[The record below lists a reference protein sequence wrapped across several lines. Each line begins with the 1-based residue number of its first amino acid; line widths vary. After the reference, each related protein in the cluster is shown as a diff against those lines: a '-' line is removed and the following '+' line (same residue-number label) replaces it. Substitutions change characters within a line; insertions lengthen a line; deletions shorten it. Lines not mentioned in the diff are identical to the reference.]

1 MKTLDVKKMELPL
14 TKKKFRFLRNSIR
27 TGQVKWMD
35 MSRDMMF
42 AYLDFWKSDKYKSMN
57 DIIQD

>member
-1 MKTLDVKKMELPL
+1 MKTLAVKKMELPL
-14 TKKKFRFLRNSIR
+14 TKQKFRFLRNSIR
-27 TGQVKWMD
+27 TGQIKWMD
-35 MSRDMMF
+35 MSNDMMF

>member
-1 MKTLDVKKMELPL
+1 MKTLAVKEMELPL
-14 TKKKFRFLRNSIR
+14 TKQKFRFLRNSIR
-27 TGQVKWMD
+27 TGQIKWMD
-35 MSRDMMF
+35 MSNDMMF

>member
-14 TKKKFRFLRNSIR
+14 TKKKFRSLRNSIR

-35 MSRDMMF
+35 MSRDLMF

-57 DIIQD
+57 DVIQD

>member
-1 MKTLDVKKMELPL
+1 MKTRAVKKMELPL
-14 TKKKFRFLRNSIR
+14 TKQKFRFLRNSIR
-27 TGQVKWMD
+27 TGQIKWMD
-35 MSRDMMF
+35 MSNDMMF